1 MTSTT
6 IDLHDLLTILLRE
19 RLLTEPR
26 FVHSQLLEI
35 NDGSTPRKSV
45 PAHIPLPALDN
56 LPTYLPHVAYFLS
69 DEDNQQQAPIEP
81 KTFVHDD
88 LKRESPTIPY
98 PDLELL
104 FWRIR
109 HHDSGFLLA
118 HALQLVLD
126 ALPASTTLRIR
137 TSRGHTLLTS
147 AHDFTIAEA
156 PVTPSSITYICK
168 LFKAPGMSST
178 QFGMAQYLTGAE
190 GDIPWV
196 YVLFGGSVA
205 ASRDPSQDG
214 RVAVD
219 LISPLIGLRGL
230 GGEIF
235 VMETLSTVVD
245 KVLPNPWYPDELVLS
260 GRIAPS
266 PSRMQQAN
274 EATALSERVRERL
287 EAIQNG
293 GELFCAYC
301 GKSAP
306 SSQCSACQKV
316 KYCNAEC
323 QSMGWK
329 YHKRWCKEDQK
340 E

>member
-1 MTSTT
+1 
-6 IDLHDLLTILLRE
+6 
-19 RLLTEPR
+19 
-26 FVHSQLLEI
+26 
-35 NDGSTPRKSV
+35 
-45 PAHIPLPALDN
+45 
-56 LPTYLPHVAYFLS
+56 LS
-69 DEDNQQQAPIEP
+69 DEGNQQAPIEP
-81 KTFVHDD
+81 GTFVHDN
-88 LKRESPTIPY
+88 LKRESPAIPY

-137 TSRGHTLLTS
+137 TSRGHSLLTS
-147 AHDFTIAEA
+147 AQDFTIAEA
-156 PVTPSSITYICK
+156 PLTPSSMTYICK
-168 LFKAPGMSST
+168 LNKAPGMSPT
-178 QFGMAQYLTGAE
+178 QFGAAQYLNGTE

-205 ASRDPSQDG
+205 GSREPSQDG

-235 VMETLSTVVD
+235 VMEKLFDVLN
-245 KVLPNPWYPDELVLS
+245 KVLPNPWHPNELILS
-260 GRIAPS
+260 GRIVPS
-266 PSRMQQAN
+266 PGRMQQAN
-274 EATALSERVRERL
+274 EATALSKRVRDRL

-329 YHKRWCKEDQK
+329 YHKRWCKEDRK
-340 E
+340 D